1 MKQIVAVLLLLSAI
15 FVFPAWAAKSRPMSD
30 ERFLKLSRL
39 GPNRSIIEAIN
50 KGANV
55 NARDKYGVTP
65 LMYAAA
71 TNRLEPIKALVNA
84 GADVNA
90 ADAQNWTVLM
100 YAAADFGDT
109 RQLIEFLIK
118 AGADVNAKDFRGYT
132 VLMWFVG
139 KEVEVDMLLKAGAV
153 ITINNQNEEGQTAL
167 IHACTEN
174 ESTSPE
180 VIAILIDA
188 GADVNI
194 EDNYGKRAIDY
205 ARENKKLE
213 GTELLKRFEELS
225 K

>member
-65 LMYAAA
+65 
-71 TNRLEPIKALVNA
+71 
-84 GADVNA
+84 
-90 ADAQNWTVLM
+90 LM